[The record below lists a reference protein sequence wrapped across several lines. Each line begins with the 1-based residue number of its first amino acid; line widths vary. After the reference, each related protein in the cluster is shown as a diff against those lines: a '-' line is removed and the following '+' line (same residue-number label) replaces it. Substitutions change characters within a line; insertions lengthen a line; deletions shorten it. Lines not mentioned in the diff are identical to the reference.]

1 MKAKRRSRGAA
12 TALVASAAL
21 VLSACGSDTPDDTTD
36 PQATTGGSYSIYI
49 GDPENPLIPGNTSE
63 SEGGQVVESMWTGL
77 VQYNVETSELE
88 FTGVAESIESEDNI
102 SWTVTLKDGW
112 TFHDGTPV
120 TAESFVNAWNY
131 TALSTNAQGNSYFF
145 SDIVGYGDLQ
155 GETNEAGEVVTPPAA
170 EELTGLAVV
179 DELSFTV
186 ELAAPFRQW
195 PLKTGYT
202 AFFPLPEAFFSDP
215 ETFGAQPIGNGPFM
229 ATAPFVEGQG
239 FTLSRFEEYAGED
252 VAQADELEY
261 RVYAEVN
268 TAYTDVQAGNLDI
281 VDTVP
286 PDAIG
291 SAADEFGE
299 RFLERSSS
307 TFTYVGFPL
316 YDPRYADKRVRQG
329 LSLAIDREAITEAI
343 FNGTRAPAYSVISP
357 VVDGSRE
364 DACEYC
370 FQDVERGRQLLE
382 EAGFDFAQPVEL
394 WFNAGAGHDQWV
406 EAVGNQLQQN
416 LGISYTL
423 KGDLQFEQ
431 YLPLGDEKGYTGPFR
446 LGWGMD
452 YPSPENYLAPL
463 YTVAAQPPNGSNST
477 FYDNPEFEDLLAQG
491 NAADSNEDAVAS
503 YQQAEDVLLEDMPV
517 MPMFFGLVQSVHSE
531 NVANVTVDAFGRV
544 DTSAVTVN
552 Q

>member
-1 MKAKRRSRGAA
+1 
-12 TALVASAAL
+12 
-21 VLSACGSDTPDDTTD
+21 
-36 PQATTGGSYSIYI
+36 
-49 GDPENPLIPGNTSE
+49 
-63 SEGGQVVESMWTGL
+63 
-77 VQYNVETSELE
+77 
-88 FTGVAESIESEDNI
+88 
-102 SWTVTLKDGW
+102 
-112 TFHDGTPV
+112 
-120 TAESFVNAWNY
+120 
-131 TALSTNAQGNSYFF
+131 
-145 SDIVGYGDLQ
+145 
-155 GETNEAGEVVTPPAA
+155 
-170 EELTGLAVV
+170 
-179 DELSFTV
+179 
-186 ELAAPFRQW
+186 
-195 PLKTGYT
+195 
-202 AFFPLPEAFFSDP
+202 
-215 ETFGAQPIGNGPFM
+215 
-229 ATAPFVEGQG
+229 
-239 FTLSRFEEYAGED
+239 
-252 VAQADELEY
+252 
-261 RVYAEVN
+261 
-268 TAYTDVQAGNLDI
+268 
-281 VDTVP
+281 VP

-491 NAADSNEDAVAS
+491 NAADSNEDAVAF
-503 YQQAEDVLLEDMPV
+503 YQQAEDLLLEDMPV

-544 DTSAVTVN
+544 DTPAVTVN